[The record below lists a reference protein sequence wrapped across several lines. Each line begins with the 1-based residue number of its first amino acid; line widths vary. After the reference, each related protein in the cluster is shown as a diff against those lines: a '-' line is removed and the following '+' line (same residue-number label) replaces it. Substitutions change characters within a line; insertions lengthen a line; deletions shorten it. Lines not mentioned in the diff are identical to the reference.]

1 MSSSPESIAFLTVD
15 LARLFRQRFE
25 RAIAAE
31 GLDLT
36 AGEARTLYHVA
47 GGGGVHQA
55 ALAERMHVEPMTLS
69 NFLDR
74 LEQRGL
80 IAREPDPGDRRAKR
94 VVLTKTAEPLVQ
106 RIEALSAG
114 IRRRAT
120 AGLSVAEVAT
130 LRRAFQL
137 MRGNLSEEEVA
148 AA

>member
-15 LARLFRQRFE
+15 LARLFRQGFE

-36 AGEARTLYHVA
+36 AGEARTLYHAAVC
-47 GGGGVHQA
+47 GGVHQT

-94 VVLTKTAEPLVQ
+94 IVLTKAAEPLVK
-106 RIEALSAG
+106 RVNALSAG

-120 AGLSVAEVAT
+120 AGLSVAEVET
-130 LRRAFQL
+130 LRRALQL
-137 MRGNLSEEEVA
+137 MRGNLSGEVA

>member
-1 MSSSPESIAFLTVD
+1 MSSAPESIAFLTVD
-15 LARLFRQRFE
+15 LARLFRQAFE

-47 GGGGVHQA
+47 GGGGVRQT

-74 LEQRGL
+74 LETRGL

-94 VVLTKTAEPLVQ
+94 VVLTKTAQPLVQ
-106 RIEALSAG
+106 RIDALSAG

-120 AGLSVAEVAT
+120 AGLSVAEVET

-137 MRGNLSEEEVA
+137 MRGNLSEEEVEA
-148 AA
+148 A

>member
-1 MSSSPESIAFLTVD
+1 MSSTPESIAFLTVD
-15 LARLFRQRFE
+15 LARLFRQSFE

-47 GGGGVHQA
+47 ACGGVRQT

-74 LEQRGL
+74 LERRGL

-106 RIEALSAG
+106 RIDALSAG

-120 AGLSVAEVAT
+120 AGLSVAEVET

-137 MRGNLSEEEVA
+137 MRGNLSEDEVA

>member
-1 MSSSPESIAFLTVD
+1 MSSAPESIAFLTVD
-15 LARLFRQRFE
+15 LARLFRQAFE

-47 GGGGVHQA
+47 GGGGVRQT

-74 LEQRGL
+74 LETRGL

-94 VVLTKTAEPLVQ
+94 VVLTKTAQPLVQ
-106 RIEALSAG
+106 RIDALSAG

-120 AGLSVAEVAT
+120 AGLSVAEVET

-137 MRGNLSEEEVA
+137 MRGNLLEEEVA

>member
-1 MSSSPESIAFLTVD
+1 MSSAPESIAFLTVD
-15 LARLFRQRFE
+15 LARLFRQAFE

-47 GGGGVHQA
+47 GGGGVHQT

-74 LEQRGL
+74 LETRGL

-106 RIEALSAG
+106 RIDALSAG

-120 AGLSVAEVAT
+120 AGLSVAEVET